1 MASASSSSSTS
12 SASSSPPTPPWP
24 EESSARRLG
33 LCSPLGSLRSL
44 GGRLSRQDVA
54 ALRERFPA
62 ELGAGPSAA
71 GRGGDDDDGGGGCWG
86 GNPGGGSSSSS
97 GSWSGWSGEE
107 ALLALARAGRLGE
120 GEPRA
125 LRRIL
130 RAANRLDLAHR
141 AAGGSYGASAQVY
154 LEQAEAREEEP
165 VTPLPPSRNLRAG
178 VRVRRRTSRFPRMQM
193 HGRAGRE
200 AADGTEK
207 RTCDIR
213 LRVRAEYCHHDAAL
227 QESVFS
233 NKPDPLE
240 RQLERFSQAVATLK
254 SRDLGA
260 IICDIKFSA
269 LTYLDAFWRDYLN
282 GSLLEAL
289 KGVFI
294 TDSLKQA
301 VGHEAIR
308 LLVNVDEDDYEAGR
322 RRLLGNASPSAAAA
336 GEAAAAPAAGAAGL

>member
-1 MASASSSSSTS
+1 MASASSSSSTTTTTS
-12 SASSSPPTPPWP
+12 SASSPTPWP

-62 ELGAGPSAA
+62 DLGAGPA
-71 GRGGDDDDGGGGCWG
+71 GGDDGGRCCWGDPGSNGGGG
-86 GNPGGGSSSSS
+86 GS
-97 GSWSGWSGEE
+97 WSGEE

-336 GEAAAAPAAGAAGL
+336 AGEAAAAPAAAGAAGL